1 MFQARTRLWFVLG
14 VAVAALANGGS
25 QPSESSAL
33 DQDRGFLFAGASARL
48 LTDSH
53 FSRDAVGELWDPT
66 SDEISALEKVLA
78 NDLRASLI
86 ERQRP
91 SDDGPLVHDYFRQY
105 AGIHVNGRKLIF
117 INGFHKSHVEDTVRW
132 LSETHTESALKS
144 FPKGARNEM
153 FWHFVPVHVMDG
165 GEFYFQAYY
174 DPLSR
179 RLVWFRF
186 QGYA

>member
-1 MFQARTRLWFVLG
+1 MRFRARRSAQPLGVMFQARTRLWFVLG

-25 QPSESSAL
+25 QPTESSAL

-53 FSRDAVGELWDPT
+53 YSRDAVGELWDPT

-91 SDDGPLVHDYFRQY
+91 SD
-105 AGIHVNGRKLIF
+105 
-117 INGFHKSHVEDTVRW
+117 
-132 LSETHTESALKS
+132 
-144 FPKGARNEM
+144 
-153 FWHFVPVHVMDG
+153 
-165 GEFYFQAYY
+165 
-174 DPLSR
+174 
-179 RLVWFRF
+179 
-186 QGYA
+186 